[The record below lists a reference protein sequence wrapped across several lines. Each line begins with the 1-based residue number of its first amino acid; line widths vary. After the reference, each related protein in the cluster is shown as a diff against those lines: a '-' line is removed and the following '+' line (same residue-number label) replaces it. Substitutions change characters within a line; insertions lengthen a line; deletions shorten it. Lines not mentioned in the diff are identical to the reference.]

1 MKLVFS
7 LLIVFSAA
15 ASALAQ
21 ESSKFEVFGGYS
33 YLRADRDGLGIGRD
47 LNGWNA
53 SINYSLNKILGV
65 KADFSGHYTDT
76 RVVYNPFT
84 GASAQLDISDFTFL
98 FGPQFSYRKNGK
110 VVPFAH
116 ILLGGFRGKVSGSP
130 VDIGF
135 PGLPLVIDPSSTDT
149 SFGAAFGG
157 GLDIK
162 LTKGL
167 AFRLVQAD
175 YLLSRFGGRTQNNL
189 RIGTGLVV
197 KF

>member
-7 LLIVFSAA
+7 LLLIFSAT

-21 ESSKFEVFGGYS
+21 ESGKIEVFGGYS
-33 YLRADRDGLGIGRD
+33 LLRADGSSGPTEN

-53 SINYSLNKILGV
+53 SVNYSLNKILGL
-65 KADFSGHYTDT
+65 KADFSGHYGDT
-76 RVVYNPFT
+76 TLTNPFT
-84 GASAQLDISDFTFL
+84 GASTKIDISDFTFL
-98 FGPQFSYRKNGK
+98 FGPQFSYRKNEK

-116 ILLGGFRGKVSGSP
+116 VLMGGFRGRTSGAP
-130 VDIGF
+130 FDIGA
-135 PGLPLVIDPSSTDT
+135 GGISVIVDPSSTDT
-149 SFGAAFGG
+149 AFGAAFGG

-175 YLLSRFGGRTQNNL
+175 YLLSRFSEETQNNL
-189 RIGTGLVV
+189 RIGTGLVI